1 MAVSPRLES
10 ALARFNASLRNCEGA
25 LARARELHDQATTY
39 RSEAE
44 ALRQDRATLVRDL
57 EIIRTK
63 ATDLV
68 SINGKAVNR
77 IDAAMSRIRA
87 VLHSNTAG

>member
-1 MAVSPRLES
+1 MAVSPRLEN
-10 ALARFNASLRNCEGA
+10 ALARFNSSLQQCEGA
-25 LARARELHDQATTY
+25 LARARDMHDKARVYKT
-39 RSEAE
+39 EAE
-44 ALRQDRATLVRDL
+44 ALRQDRARLAQDL
-57 EIIRTK
+57 DLIRTK
-63 ATDLV
+63 ASDLV